1 MRGLLSGVGS
11 VPLLAGVALAA
22 QPVPLSDVQM
32 DAIGAGQVVE
42 TSGGLTLAPAI
53 GAGLGVPGNFLF
65 FVNETNIQNTGT
77 VIVSESPVACGGCFL
92 SNIGSENLFISAQFG
107 PIPGA
112 SNSTMIG
119 TIVP

>member
-1 MRGLLSGVGS
+1 MQRLLSGLGS
-11 VPLLAGVALAA
+11 LPLVAGVALAG
-22 QPVPLSDVQM
+22 QPVALNDAQM
-32 DAIGAGQVVE
+32 DAISAGQVVE

-53 GAGLGVPGNFLF
+53 GAGLGVPSNFLF
-65 FVNETNIQNTGT
+65 FVNETRALNAGT
-77 VIVSESPVACGGCFL
+77 VTVSESPVPCGGCFL

-107 PIPGA
+107 PVPGA